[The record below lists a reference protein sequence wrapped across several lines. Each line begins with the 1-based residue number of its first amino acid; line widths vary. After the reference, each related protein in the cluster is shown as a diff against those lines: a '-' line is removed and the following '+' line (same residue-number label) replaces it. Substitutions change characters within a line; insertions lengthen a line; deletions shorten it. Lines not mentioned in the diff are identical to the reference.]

1 MPQPGYLC
9 APTENFLESPIASR
23 YIQGAGQRS
32 GLIPIGDY
40 FKQLNSKRK
49 QASGAFTLVE
59 LLVVISIIALL
70 VAMLVPTLKKAREQA
85 RRVVCLSHL
94 RGLSNT
100 WELYGIDFGSAPQL
114 ARRGVDINWR
124 CDETDS
130 PCEWK
135 PVDIG
140 GFGPEYFD
148 ELLNTNNDNQVWL
161 SAMHHR
167 FHLFQVS
174 NPPPPGPEPGHWWN
188 FGLMWKSGE
197 VKDPKVFFCP
207 SVKNPDFA
215 WNTPINPWPPRVETM
230 WRPDHPNW
238 VNHTQSSF
246 ERRVGL
252 TGVPWDRIKPRT
264 AIAHDIAAPNI
275 DKIAHETGS
284 NVSYRDGHAEFV
296 KGSAFTDWWE
306 DGDAWF
312 KESTR
317 RKLLAFSHWI
327 DQGGGDWPP
336 DYLTAR

>member
-1 MPQPGYLC
+1 LNQ
-9 APTENFLESPIASR
+9 
-23 YIQGAGQRS
+23 
-32 GLIPIGDY
+32 IGRNL
-40 FKQLNSKRK
+40 KQSALARK
-49 QASGAFTLVE
+49 HLGKAFTLVE

-70 VAMLVPTLKKAREQA
+70 VSMLIPSLKQAREQA

-100 WELYGIDFGSAPQL
+100 WELYGIGYGSAPQL
-114 ARRGVDINWR
+114 ARRGVDINMR
-124 CDETDS
+124 CDETES

-135 PVDIG
+135 PVHIG
-140 GFGPEYFD
+140 GFSPEYFD

-161 SAMHHR
+161 SALHHR
-167 FHLFQVS
+167 HHLFQVS

-207 SVKNPDFA
+207 SVKDPDFA
-215 WNTPINPWPPRVETM
+215 WNTPINPWPPSVETM
-230 WRPDHPNW
+230 WRPDNPSW
-238 VNHTQSSF
+238 VNHTQASF
-246 ERRVGL
+246 ERRIGL
-252 TGVPWDRIKPRT
+252 TGVPWDRIKPQT

-275 DKIAHETGS
+275 DKIAHQTGS

-306 DGDAWF
+306 QDDAWF

-317 RKLLAFSHWI
+317 RKLLAFSYWV
-327 DQGGGDWPP
+327 DRGGGDWPL
-336 DYLTAR
+336 DLE